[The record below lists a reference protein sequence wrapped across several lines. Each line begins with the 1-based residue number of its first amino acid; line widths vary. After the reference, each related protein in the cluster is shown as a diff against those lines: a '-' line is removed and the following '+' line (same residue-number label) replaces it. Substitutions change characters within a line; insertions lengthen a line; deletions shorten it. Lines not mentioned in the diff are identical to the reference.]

1 MENQER
7 TTQKPTN
14 TKSFEIDHKRNN
26 VTVILF
32 RKRIFLFAL
41 DKKLSS
47 IPLVLLLSKNKDGL
61 LTYIPR
67 NPFGLNKRP
76 KLAQTALKSTYH

>member
-7 TTQKPTN
+7 TTKKPTN

-41 DKKLSS
+41 DKETFFQPSCT
-47 IPLVLLLSKNKDGL
+47 V
-61 LTYIPR
+61 T
-67 NPFGLNKRP
+67 F
-76 KLAQTALKSTYH
+76 